1 MARIISVLF
10 HPIILIQIVFIIAIQ
25 YDGLFRI
32 AGGIQRGWI
41 VLIPALLFVTVLP
54 VLVTFLMIRRKL
66 VLSWE
71 MTRRGERTVPFMVM
85 IIASIILWMIY
96 LMMGVKGLVS
106 QLPLFGTLLIG
117 IVFLINLFWKIS
129 IHMAGI
135 GATIAFFVY
144 LFFSPSIITL
154 VVIIISGITVT
165 TMTAFARLKLKA
177 HNPSQ
182 LVAGWIA
189 GFLTGL
195 FYFRLMI

>member
-10 HPIILIQIVFIIAIQ
+10 HPVILIQIVFIIAIQ

-32 AGGIQRGWI
+32 AGGIKQGWI
-41 VLIPALLFVTVLP
+41 VLIPALLFITVLP

-71 MTRRGERTVPFMVM
+71 MTRRGERTIPFMVM

-96 LMMGVKGLVS
+96 QMMGVKGLVS

-117 IVFLINLFWKIS
+117 IIFLFNLFWKIS

-135 GATIAFFVY
+135 GGTIAFFVY
-144 LFFSPSIITL
+144 LFFSPSIISL
-154 VVIIISGITVT
+154 VVIIVSGITVT

-195 FYFRLMI
+195 FYFRIMI